1 MSDRGCWHAYRTCT
15 ARARHAH
22 TCSVHCGNDMRA
34 LLVRVCC
41 CPRSLPAKGVR
52 VVVGSGEEVEVRQA
66 PDLVA
71 LRADLQVG
79 GCRGR

>member
-1 MSDRGCWHAYRTCT
+1 
-15 ARARHAH
+15 
-22 TCSVHCGNDMRA
+22 MRA